1 MNHSCC
7 VRLASLA
14 RHVIGYAAM
23 LALLTMLAASAAQAD
38 DAKAQDNRAI
48 DQAVDDLLKQHGS
61 GLEVSLWLGTS
72 SGDAWYQRNATAVRP
87 TASAIK
93 AFYLVVFYDRYKDQL
108 DQPLP
113 GAAKILDDDSHPAI
127 SHFTEQQRADIRREL
142 TTATVRHIG
151 EVMIGKAK
159 VSNPVYNAAAN
170 LITAVLGGPEAL
182 TKSIRQL
189 DPAFQSVTARR
200 YMLRDRKQ
208 PGDNEATAAA
218 FAAFYQ
224 RLATG
229 SFNGID
235 DATLAAVRSTLLWEQ
250 DPKQGA
256 NYRKGGALNSDP
268 LTRVHAGWWETPAG
282 PIVNVVMTEQPAP
295 DGSDEKAAAEAVK
308 AISTTAVN
316 LNKLLVEVGRKKL
329 P

>member
-1 MNHSCC
+1 MNHLLC
-7 VRLASLA
+7 VRFATLA
-14 RHVIGYAAM
+14 RNVIGCA
-23 LALLTMLAASAAQAD
+23 ALLAGLAAAASTAQAD
-38 DAKAQDNRAI
+38 DPKLKDNRSL
-48 DQAVDDLLKQHGS
+48 DQAVDALLKQHGP
-61 GLEVSLWLGTS
+61 GLEISLWLGTS
-72 SGDAWYQRNATAVRP
+72 SGEAWYQRNATAVRP

-113 GAAKILDDDSHPAI
+113 GAAKILNDDNHPAI
-127 SHFTEQQRADIRREL
+127 SHFTEQQRADIRGEL

-189 DPAFQSVTARR
+189 DPAFKTVTARR

-218 FAAFYQ
+218 FAALYQ

-229 SFNGID
+229 SLSGID
-235 DATLAAVRSTLLWEQ
+235 DATLAAVHSTLLWEQ

-256 NYRKGGALNSDP
+256 RYSKGGALNSDP
-268 LTRVHAGWWETPAG
+268 LTRVHAGWWDTPAG
-282 PIVNVVMTEQPAP
+282 QIVYVVMTEQPAP
-295 DGSDEKAAAEAVK
+295 GGSDEKAAVEAVK
-308 AISTTAVN
+308 AISTTAVD
-316 LNKLLVEVGRKKL
+316 LNKLLVEAGRARQR
-329 P
+329 